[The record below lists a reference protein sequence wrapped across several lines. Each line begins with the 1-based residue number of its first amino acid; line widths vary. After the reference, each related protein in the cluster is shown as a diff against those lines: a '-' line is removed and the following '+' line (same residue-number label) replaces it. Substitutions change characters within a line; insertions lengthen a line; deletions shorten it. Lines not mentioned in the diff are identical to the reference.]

1 MGVRNKSQKSKIM
14 KYLIE
19 GNSITPLEALE
30 MFGCFRLAAIIHS
43 IKHQEKEFMEGKELV
58 TNMVTNKFG
67 VKFGS
72 YKLKWR
78 KNPSINEIQMK
89 KTLNYHNMKVLG
101 QIK

>member
-1 MGVRNKSQKSKIM
+1 MGMRNKSQKSKIM
-14 KYLIE
+14 KYLDE

-43 IKHQEKEFMEGKELV
+43 IKHQEKEFMEGKELI

-72 YKLKWR
+72 YKLKYR
-78 KNPSINEIQMK
+78 KKRISRIDNENI
-89 KTLNYHNMKVLG
+89 LNYHNMKVLG